1 MGFILA
7 NWMLI
12 AVAVVSG
19 GMLLW
24 PLIVGRGVGA
34 GSGLTPANAVQLINR
49 QKAVVID
56 VGSPAEYAAA
66 HIAGARNAPLAN
78 LPDRLPGLVKNKAT
92 PLVLV
97 ADTGLRAARAAT
109 AAKKLGYASAQ
120 PLTGGLKGWRE
131 AGLPVESASAALP
144 VKPKG

>member
-1 MGFILA
+1 VGFILT
-7 NWMLI
+7 NWNWLLI
-12 AVAVVSG
+12 AVALVSG

-24 PLIVGRGVGA
+24 PLLASRTTGA
-34 GSGLTPANAVQLINR
+34 GGVTPAGAVQLINR

-66 HIAGARNAPLAN
+66 HVANARNAPLAE
-78 LPDRLPGLVKNKAT
+78 LAALLPGLVKNKSI

-97 ADTGLRAARAAT
+97 ADTGLRAARAAS

-120 PLTGGLKGWRE
+120 PLNGGLKGWRD
-131 AGLPVESASAALP
+131 AGLPVESTAANT
-144 VKPKG
+144 KG